1 MNQNSIFYELIN
13 FSSSETV
20 LPELIICPDY
30 YHSYKENVIGK
41 YGLKVKDMQKLKY
54 PQNISDI
61 KLFEEATYN
70 ASELLKTISIKV
82 LSTLPNTTNQRIFW
96 INFDEL
102 ANENSVNDWVDTK
115 NWTSLGRCYSF
126 QVPKWLSKLQVI
138 LPNLLFWFFLI
149 FLFFHF

>member
-1 MNQNSIFYELIN
+1 
-13 FSSSETV
+13 
-20 LPELIICPDY
+20 
-30 YHSYKENVIGK
+30 
-41 YGLKVKDMQKLKY
+41 MQKLKY

-138 LPNLLFWFFLI
+138 LPNLLFWFFLR
-149 FLFFHF
+149 FLFFFSFLRSKV